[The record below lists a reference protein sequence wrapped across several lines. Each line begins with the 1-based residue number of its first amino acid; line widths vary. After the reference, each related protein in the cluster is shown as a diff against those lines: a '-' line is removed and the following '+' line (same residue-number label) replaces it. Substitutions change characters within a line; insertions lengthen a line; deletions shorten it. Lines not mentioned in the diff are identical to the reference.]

1 MKQKVLLVA
10 HDAGGAEIL
19 SAWYRNNLERFY
31 FMHILGGPAEDIFL
45 RDHSGVRCTNLDVI
59 NEFEADDFILTSTSL
74 ENDLERNAI
83 AKARELGVR
92 CISFLDHW
100 DLYRERF
107 GNEENW
113 EGNLPDE
120 IWVGD
125 NYAYEYAIKE
135 GFPRDVLKLV
145 KNPYF
150 EAVKAFKNDCVKT
163 PESSRK
169 RILYLCEPIS
179 RKLNVTFSG
188 TVADY
193 DNEVQILES
202 FLKTVDQH
210 PNEIEIITLRLHPS
224 EEFVKYQKLVE
235 NYGDKIPLEVSTER
249 LLHND
254 ILKHTTIIGVESNA
268 LVVGVLLDR
277 EVYSCITGKQWEIS
291 LPHKEIKRISDFN
304 KLFHNQE

>member
-19 SAWYRNNLERFY
+19 SAWYRNNSGTFY
-31 FMHILGGPAEDIFL
+31 FMHIWAGPAEDIFL
-45 RDHSGVRCTNLDVI
+45 RDHSGVKCTDLDVI
-59 NEFEADDFILTSTSL
+59 NEFEADDFILTGTSL

-83 AKARELGVR
+83 AKAKELGVR

-107 GNEENW
+107 GNEKNW

-125 NYAYEYAIKE
+125 NYAYDYAVKE
-135 GFPRDVLKLV
+135 GFPKDRLRLV
-145 KNPYF
+145 RNPYF
-150 EAVKAFKNDCVKT
+150 DAIKDMKEDYVQSPNSCG
-163 PESSRK
+163 K

-179 RKLNVTFSG
+179 RKLNVAFSG
-188 TVADY
+188 MEADY
-193 DNEVQILES
+193 DNEIQIVDS
-202 FLKTVDQH
+202 FLRTVDQH
-210 PNEIEIITLRLHPS
+210 LNEIEIITLRLHPS

-235 NYGDKIPLEVSTER
+235 NYGARLPLEVSTER

-268 LVVGVLLDR
+268 LVVGVFLDR

-304 KLFHNQE
+304 KLFNNQ

>member
-1 MKQKVLLVA
+1 MRQKVLLVA

-19 SAWYRNNLERFY
+19 SAWYVNNLNLFQFKY
-31 FMHILGGPAEDIFL
+31 ILSGPAKKIFM
-45 RDHSGVRCTNLDVI
+45 RDHSGISQSSLDI
-59 NEFEADDFILTSTSL
+59 ISELGIDDFIITGTSL
-74 ENDLERNAI
+74 ENDLERKAI

-92 CISFLDHW
+92 SISFLDHW

-107 GNEENW
+107 GDEYNW
-113 EGNLPDE
+113 KDNLPDE

-125 NYAYEYAIKE
+125 NYSYEYAIKE

-150 EAVKAFKNDCVKT
+150 EAIEAFKNDYVKT
-163 PESSRK
+163 SESSLK

-210 PNEIEIITLRLHPS
+210 LNEIEIITLRLHPS

-235 NYGDKIPLEVSTER
+235 NHGAKIPLEVSTER

-277 EVYSCITGKQWEIS
+277 EVYSCITGNEWEIS

-304 KLFHNQE
+304 KLFNNQ